1 VPESLFRIAPLPS
14 VAVIVPVFVRVV
26 IISSFRIVKDVALI
40 VPAFDIKSKDLP
52 ETVPSITTIPL
63 VDIND
68 PDEVIVKDELVP
80 LFVKRILED
89 EAVALKV
96 MSAFDPVIEKVL
108 EQSEEI
114 VVVPDTS
121 SQAYDT
127 LENVEINK
135 IKTVVHKIEIILF
148 V

>member
-1 VPESLFRIAPLPS
+1 
-14 VAVIVPVFVRVV
+14 
-26 IISSFRIVKDVALI
+26 
-40 VPAFDIKSKDLP
+40 
-52 ETVPSITTIPL
+52 VPSITIPPL

-68 PDEVIVKDELVP
+68 PNEVIVKDELVP
-80 LFVKRILED
+80 LFVKRILEE

-96 MSAFDPVIEKVL
+96 MSAFDPVIEKAL

-135 IKTVVHKIEIILF
+135 DKVIIYKITIKLIELLIFFMNRRLCELIWF
-148 V
+148 

>member
-1 VPESLFRIAPLPS
+1 MLA
-14 VAVIVPVFVRVV
+14 
-26 IISSFRIVKDVALI
+26 
-40 VPAFDIKSKDLP
+40 
-52 ETVPSITTIPL
+52 ITIPPL

-68 PDEVIVKDELVP
+68 PDEVIVNDEFVP
-80 LFVKRILED
+80 LFVKLILAE
-89 EAVALKV
+89 ETVALKV
-96 MSAFDPVIEKVL
+96 MSAFDPVIEKAL

-135 IKTVVHKIEIILF
+135 IKTVAHKIEIILF
-148 V
+148 VLKFFLTMPPFEKRLYSM

>member
-1 VPESLFRIAPLPS
+1 
-14 VAVIVPVFVRVV
+14 
-26 IISSFRIVKDVALI
+26 
-40 VPAFDIKSKDLP
+40 
-52 ETVPSITTIPL
+52 
-63 VDIND
+63 
-68 PDEVIVKDELVP
+68 
-80 LFVKRILED
+80 
-89 EAVALKV
+89 